1 MLRLG
6 DLRKTTRRSGEGAP
20 RTVYPRFLR
29 DRALAPRIELAVK
42 YLESM
47 LGRRRRDLDAEVVVQ
62 LFGDHKLARCIV
74 ACLGESYR
82 YRART
87 FAELLAPEQCAALA
101 ERGIADPSRL
111 RLWLY
116 RRVNAD
122 LPGFAGAEER
132 APFLRK
138 AAAELGVA
146 VDALETLLTLD
157 APLNAILVRSGSQ
170 PSSDDVIARFNY
182 ATTAALLANASIV
195 RVSLAR
201 LPQRPETIRE
211 LCRLAGVRGDLAG
224 RELVLHGRQD
234 ALNNWARHGA
244 RLVRLL
250 SALLVC
256 GLPARSA
263 EALVANPSGEDWI
276 FRLDT
281 ETLGYLGA
289 HTAHAAHATP
299 AKDKD
304 AAADEGAALDGLL
317 AAWHGAD
324 ALAAELVAL
333 RRAGD
338 SGGWAL
344 RRAMDPLVVA
354 DGVVPA
360 LFSCA
365 RDGLRVPLVLA
376 SPDATAG
383 EGWLA
388 RLAQRVPLVAL
399 VAGEDAAGTVTHA
412 TSFPVLRYAERGDAA
427 ALPGLLDAA
436 VAGVARKAEEA
447 RLGAAIAEALRSG
460 VVTEPRL
467 AHLLG
472 CAEDDVALRVALP
485 AARLARQEPALHYV
499 EGFGLC
505 RGDVLDRAREA
516 AAEVAALRGDA
527 PAGRAWV
534 VRQLGRRL
542 RQVTGASEGIECL
555 IDYLGA
561 A

>member
-6 DLRKTTRRSGEGAP
+6 DLRKTTRRSGEGGL

-29 DRALAPRIELAVK
+29 DRTLAPRIDLAVK

-74 ACLGESYR
+74 ACLGESYHH
-82 YRART
+82 RART

-101 ERGIADPSRL
+101 ERGISDASSL
-111 RLWLY
+111 RLWLF
-116 RRVNAD
+116 RRVNAE
-122 LPGFAGAEER
+122 LPGFAGTEER
-132 APFLRK
+132 APFLR
-138 AAAELGVA
+138 AAAEALGIA
-146 VDALETLLTLD
+146 ADTLETLLTLD
-157 APLNAILVRSGSQ
+157 APVNAILVRSGPQ

-201 LPQRPETIRE
+201 VPRQPDTIRE
-211 LCRLAGVRGDLAG
+211 LCRLAGVRGDLAA

-234 ALNNWARHGA
+234 ALNNWARNGA

-250 SALLVC
+250 SALLAC
-256 GLPARSA
+256 GLPARVA
-263 EALVANPSGEDWI
+263 EAVVANPTGEDWI
-276 FRLDT
+276 FRLDA
-281 ETLGYLGA
+281 ETLDYLGA
-289 HTAHAAHATP
+289 RQP
-299 AKDKD
+299 AQ
-304 AAADEGAALDGLL
+304 ADDGAALDALL
-317 AAWHGAD
+317 AAWQRAD
-324 ALAAELVAL
+324 ALASDFGAL
-333 RRAGD
+333 RRSGNG
-338 SGGWAL
+338 GGWTL
-344 RRAMDPLVVA
+344 RRAAAPLVVA
-354 DGVVPA
+354 EAVVPA
-360 LFSCA
+360 LFTCA
-365 RDGLRVPLVLA
+365 RDGLRVPLLVA
-376 SPDATAG
+376 PSDAAAARIAQ
-383 EGWLA
+383 LA
-388 RLAQRVPLVAL
+388 RRMPLVAL
-399 VAGEDAAGTVTHA
+399 AAGEDPDTATAHQAHA
-412 TSFPVLRYAERGDAA
+412 PMLPYGERGDAA

-436 VAGVARKAEEA
+436 VAGVARAAEEA
-447 RLGAAIAEALRSG
+447 RLAAAIEEARRTG

-505 RGDVLDRAREA
+505 RGDVLDKAREA
-516 AAEVAALRGDA
+516 AAEVTALRGGA
-527 PAGRAWV
+527 PVGRAWM

>member
-6 DLRKTTRRSGEGAP
+6 DLRKTTRRSSEGGL

-74 ACLGESYR
+74 ACLGESYH
-82 YRART
+82 YRAHT

-101 ERGIADPSRL
+101 VRGIAGASSL

-116 RRVNAD
+116 RRVNAE

-132 APFLRK
+132 APFLRT
-138 AAAELGVA
+138 AAEALGIA
-146 VDALETLLTLD
+146 ADTLETLLTLD
-157 APLNAILVRSGSQ
+157 TPVNAILVRSGPQ

-201 LPQRPETIRE
+201 SPRRPETIRE
-211 LCRLAGVRGDLAG
+211 LCRVAGVRGDLAA

-234 ALNNWARHGA
+234 ALNNWARNGA

-250 SALLVC
+250 SALLAC

-263 EALVANPSGEDWI
+263 EAVVANPTGEDWI
-276 FRLDT
+276 FRLDA

-289 HTAHAAHATP
+289 RQATN
-299 AKDKD
+299 AND
-304 AAADEGAALDGLL
+304 GAALDLL
-317 AAWHGAD
+317 LDAWQRAD
-324 ALAAELVAL
+324 ALASDFAAL
-333 RRAGD
+333 RRSGG

-344 RRAMDPLVVA
+344 RRAAGALVVA
-354 DGVVPA
+354 ETVVPA
-360 LFSCA
+360 LFTCT
-365 RDGLRVPLVLA
+365 RDGLRIPLLVTPSGAA
-376 SPDATAG
+376 SRELIAQ
-383 EGWLA
+383 LA
-388 RLAQRVPLVAL
+388 RRMPLVAL
-399 VAGEDAAGTVTHA
+399 VGGECGSGADQETTL
-412 TSFPVLRYAERGDAA
+412 PMLRYTERGDAA

-436 VAGVARKAEEA
+436 VAAVAREAEEA
-447 RLGAAIAEALRSG
+447 RLGAAIAEALRTG

-516 AAEVAALRGDA
+516 AAEVAALRGGA

>member
-6 DLRKTTRRSGEGAP
+6 DLRKTTRRSGEGGL

-29 DRALAPRIELAVK
+29 DRTLAPRIELAVK

-101 ERGIADPSRL
+101 ERGIADASSL

-116 RRVNAD
+116 RRVNAE

-132 APFLRK
+132 APFLRA
-138 AAAELGVA
+138 AAAELGIAASDV
-146 VDALETLLTLD
+146 LETLLTLD
-157 APLNAILVRSGSQ
+157 ALVNAILVRSGSQ
-170 PSSDDVIARFNY
+170 PSSDDVIARYNY
-182 ATTAALLANASIV
+182 ATSAALLANASIV

-201 LPQRPETIRE
+201 VPRRPETIRE
-211 LCRLAGVRGDLAG
+211 LCRLAGVQGALGG

-234 ALNNWARHGA
+234 ALNNWARNGA

-250 SALLVC
+250 SALLAC

-263 EALVANPSGEDWI
+263 EAVVANPTGEDWL
-276 FRLDT
+276 FRLDA
-281 ETLGYLGA
+281 ETLSYLGA
-289 HTAHAAHATP
+289 HSHGS
-299 AKDKD
+299 
-304 AAADEGAALDGLL
+304 ADDGAVLDGLL
-317 AAWHGAD
+317 MVWQQAD
-324 ALAAELVAL
+324 ALAAEFAAL
-333 RRAGD
+333 RRSGAV
-338 SGGWAL
+338 GGWTL
-344 RRAMDPLVVA
+344 RRAAGPLVVA
-354 DGVVPA
+354 ETVLPA
-360 LFSCA
+360 LFTCA
-365 RDGLRVPLVLA
+365 RDGLHVPLVVIP
-376 SPDATAG
+376 PDSMAG
-383 EGWLA
+383 EGLA
-388 RLAQRVPLVAL
+388 RLAGRVPLVAL
-399 VAGEDAAGTVTHA
+399 AAGEDAVQVA
-412 TSFPVLRYAERGDAA
+412 TNDASLPVLRYAERGDTA
-427 ALPGLLDAA
+427 ALPTLLDAA
-436 VAGVARKAEEA
+436 VSGVARKAEEA
-447 RLGAAIAEALRSG
+447 RLGAAIGEALRTG